1 MRLLLASFFLVF
13 LFSGCSSPKTSY
25 YMLSASPIA
34 QSTNTSAQTVRL
46 MVGPVSLPDSVDQ
59 PQLVV
64 NSSNNEIEVFKY
76 DRWAGSLKADVGRV
90 IAANLAR
97 ELDISNI
104 WSFSQSTQTNFDFQI
119 LIDVQNLHSK
129 LGENV
134 FVDVLWTIKPAAGSS
149 NALVKRSDIKNPDKK
164 NTGLNPE
171 SGFTPKTMMGRSSVH
186 EPVTH
191 SGVDALVA
199 AQSRAFA
206 KVSREIASSIR

>member
-1 MRLLLASFFLVF
+1 MRLFLASFFMVF
-13 LFSGCSSPKTSY
+13 LSSGCSSPKTSY
-25 YMLSASPIA
+25 YMLSAPAVA
-34 QSTNTSAQTVRL
+34 QSTTSAPSVRL
-46 MVGPVSLPDSVDQ
+46 MVGPVSLPDAVDQ

-76 DRWAGSLKADVGRV
+76 DRWAGSLKADVSRV

-104 WSFSQSTQTNFDFQI
+104 WSFSQSTQTNFDYQI

-129 LGENV
+129 LGESV

-149 NALVKRSDIKNPDKK
+149 NALVKRSDKKNAEIK
-164 NTGLNPE
+164 NTGINPE
-171 SGFTPKTMMGRSSVH
+171 PGFIPRVMMGRSSVN

>member
-1 MRLLLASFFLVF
+1 MRLLLATIFLVF

-25 YMLSASPIA
+25 YMLSAQPVA
-34 QSTNTSAQTVRL
+34 QSTTSAPAVRL
-46 MVGPVSLPDSVDQ
+46 MVGPVSLPDAVDQ

-76 DRWAGSLKADVGRV
+76 DRWAGSLKADVSRV

-104 WSFSQSTQTNFDFQI
+104 WSFSQSTQTNFDYQI

-129 LGENV
+129 LGESV

-149 NALVKRSDIKNPDKK
+149 NALVKRSDKK
-164 NTGLNPE
+164 NTGINPE
-171 SGFTPKTMMGRSSVH
+171 PGFIPRVMMGRSSVN

>member
-1 MRLLLASFFLVF
+1 MRLLLASVFLVF

-25 YMLSASPIA
+25 YMLSAPPVA
-34 QSTNTSAQTVRL
+34 QSTTGAQAVRL
-46 MVGPVSLPDSVDQ
+46 MVGPVSLPDAVDQ

-76 DRWAGSLKADVGRV
+76 DRWAGSLKADVSRV

-104 WSFSQSTQTNFDFQI
+104 WSFSQSTQTNFDYQI

-129 LGENV
+129 LGESV
-134 FVDVLWTIKPAAGSS
+134 FVDVLWTIKPAAGSNS
-149 NALVKRSDIKNPDKK
+149 AIVKRSDIKSADKK
-164 NTGLNPE
+164 NTGINSE
-171 SGFTPKTMMGRSSVH
+171 TGFTPKALMGRSSVH

>member
-1 MRLLLASFFLVF
+1 MRLLLASVFLVIVCT
-13 LFSGCSSPKTSY
+13 GCSSPKTSY
-25 YMLSASPIA
+25 YMLSAPAVA
-34 QSTNTSAQTVRL
+34 QSTTSAQAVRL

-76 DRWAGSLKADVGRV
+76 DRWAGSLKADVSRV

-104 WSFSQSTQTNFDFQI
+104 WSFSQSMQTNFDYQI
-119 LIDVQNLHSK
+119 LIDVQNLYSK
-129 LGENV
+129 LGKSV
-134 FVDVLWTIKPAAGSS
+134 FVDVLWTIKPVAGSS
-149 NALVKRSDIKNPDKK
+149 NALVKSSDIKNTDKK
-164 NTGLNPE
+164 NTGVNPE
-171 SGFTPKTMMGRSSVH
+171 VVFKPKVMMGRSSVL
-186 EPVTH
+186 EPVSH

-206 KVSREIASSIR
+206 KVSRDIALSIR

>member
-1 MRLLLASFFLVF
+1 MRLLLASVFLVF

-25 YMLSASPIA
+25 YMLSAPPVA
-34 QSTNTSAQTVRL
+34 QSTTGAQAVRL
-46 MVGPVSLPDSVDQ
+46 MVGPVSLPDAVDQ

-76 DRWAGSLKADVGRV
+76 DRWAGSLKADVSRV

-104 WSFSQSTQTNFDFQI
+104 WSFSQSTQTNFDYQI

-129 LGENV
+129 LGESV
-134 FVDVLWTIKPAAGSS
+134 FVDVLWTIKPAAGSNS
-149 NALVKRSDIKNPDKK
+149 VIVKRSDIKSADKK
-164 NTGLNPE
+164 NTGINSE
-171 SGFTPKTMMGRSSVH
+171 TGFTPKALMGRSSVN